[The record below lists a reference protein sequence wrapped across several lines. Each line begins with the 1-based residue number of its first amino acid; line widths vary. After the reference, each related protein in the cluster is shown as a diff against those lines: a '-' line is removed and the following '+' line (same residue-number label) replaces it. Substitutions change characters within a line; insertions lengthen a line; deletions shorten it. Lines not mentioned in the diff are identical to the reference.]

1 MEPWEHE
8 QFNSY
13 YEPCGKFG
21 RFRGSSHRT
30 RYETVPDS
38 KRLGARKGDI
48 IRFGSGYHKQ
58 NFGDWRDWFPNS
70 RVDKKKFW
78 TRNPSIAKYADHQ
91 FAVVANR
98 YRWIKYKSQTF
109 MDYGAIIMMVTG
121 KKPCHS
127 RKYYINKPYRKISAF
142 PHIHKDRNIYVKMKK
157 PFNVIDKTWFLFD
170 FNLSEFIT
178 KLLIKDGDSEESRD
192 MFLKKVKQI
201 LEANI

>member
-1 MEPWEHE
+1 MESWEHE

-13 YEPCGKFG
+13 YEPY

-48 IRFGSGYHKQ
+48 IKFGSGFYERP
-58 NFGDWRDWFPNS
+58 FGDWKDWFLTS
-70 RVDKKKFW
+70 RADRKIFW
-78 TRNPSIAKYADHQ
+78 NRRKSIPLYSIHQ
-91 FAVVANR
+91 FAVVANH
-98 YRWIKYKSQTF
+98 YRWIKYKSKTF

-121 KKPCHS
+121 KKPCHF
-127 RKYYINKPYRKISAF
+127 RKYYIDKPYRKISAF

-157 PFNVIDKTWFLFD
+157 PFKVIDKTWFLFD

-178 KLLIKDGDSEESRD
+178 KLLSVGGESEESRD